1 MFTGDTPRLI
11 PLDQGPEIRQKVL
24 QFRTIIDH
32 IPAGTVTMGSFFH
45 PEFCQNPKQPFIKPV
60 RKLLMGKYNIII
72 FYSSVF
78 LFFLFF
84 IGHFFCLSM
93 RIS

>member
-1 MFTGDTPRLI
+1 MFTGDTPRLM

-45 PEFCQNPKQPFIKPV
+45 PEFCQNPKQPFIQPV
-60 RKLLMGKYNIII
+60 RKALMGKCII
-72 FYSSVF
+72 VT
-78 LFFLFF
+78 
-84 IGHFFCLSM
+84 FCSPVL
-93 RIS
+93 